1 MRTALGIPSVRGLRR
16 LISTW
21 RPGLV
26 HAHDL
31 RSHTLAIGALVG
43 RGERT
48 PLVVTRRFPLLRAGL
63 IRRGRR
69 VDRFIAITGAVQAA
83 LLTRGVDGGR
93 VALIHP
99 GVGNPGTPVPRD
111 WRAECG
117 WTDTTVVAG
126 VVGPMTEARHEREL
140 EALLHHLDAA
150 TRDALGVVLLGGPP
164 AGRGDLAGVKC
175 FRAGFVHDIPRALAG
190 LELLLHPG
198 GAEGLGTAVVEAMA
212 LRVPTLAFA
221 AGGVSEIVESERN
234 GLLVPVGDA
243 VGFAA
248 ALASLTLTPERRR
261 ALGEAGP
268 ERAAAFS
275 SDRMVDRTIA
285 VYRDLID
292 QKAV

>member
-1 MRTALGIPSVRGLRR
+1 
-16 LISTW
+16 
-21 RPGLV
+21 
-26 HAHDL
+26 
-31 RSHTLAIGALVG
+31 
-43 RGERT
+43 
-48 PLVVTRRFPLLRAGL
+48 
-63 IRRGRR
+63 
-69 VDRFIAITGAVQAA
+69 
-83 LLTRGVDGGR
+83 
-93 VALIHP
+93 
-99 GVGNPGTPVPRD
+99 VPRD